1 MGRKSIMVANGNE
14 RGVCSGEAGDGGG
27 DSGDGG
33 DSGSGGSTGGGVSN
47 SCPDLIT
54 R

>member
-1 MGRKSIMVANGNE
+1 MSKR
-14 RGVCSGEAGDGGG
+14 RGGDGNHYGDGG

-33 DSGSGGSTGGGVSN
+33 GDGGDSGDGGGDGGDCDPS
-47 SCPDLIT
+47 SQAPDEEGSV